1 MNLSEDRTP
10 AGAMETGLATAG
22 DPICRVI
29 QIFREKPWSSS
40 MAVDGDGVKA
50 PRSGSE
56 NWRRRRGI
64 TETGVGKRV

>member
-1 MNLSEDRTP
+1 MRIVNLSEDRTP

-40 MAVDGDGVKA
+40 MAVDGDGVK
-50 PRSGSE
+50 PPE
-56 NWRRRRGI
+56 VDRR
-64 TETGVGKRV
+64 TGEGGGG